1 MEGSVKERLKHFL
14 SENKIK
20 GSDFCAKIGV
30 SSGFISGMRES
41 IQPDKLKS
49 IAIHYPLLDIGWLMT
64 GMGQMQKNAY
74 PEPEAIHTLAEEEL
88 PYHPRKSRGCIPL
101 VDDIKATCGIP
112 DGFSVAIKKDDCTPI
127 VIPGLTGEFAIRAK
141 GRSMINR
148 KNPEKSINEN
158 NIIVCNRW
166 NSRSHIRWGEVY
178 ALATNDGVVVK
189 QLMPSEQ
196 EGYVRCVSFN
206 EYEGYKAYDLP
217 VLEISDW
224 AIVVGVVNISLFT

>member
-74 PEPEAIHTLAEEEL
+74 PEPYTRL
-88 PYHPRKSRGCIPL
+88 PRKGSVTIPASRAGAFLLSTTSRPR
-101 VDDIKATCGIP
+101 AAFPTG
-112 DGFSVAIKKDDCTPI
+112 SV
-127 VIPGLTGEFAIRAK
+127 
-141 GRSMINR
+141 
-148 KNPEKSINEN
+148 
-158 NIIVCNRW
+158 
-166 NSRSHIRWGEVY
+166 
-178 ALATNDGVVVK
+178 
-189 QLMPSEQ
+189 
-196 EGYVRCVSFN
+196 
-206 EYEGYKAYDLP
+206 
-217 VLEISDW
+217 
-224 AIVVGVVNISLFT
+224 